1 MKILFIKEN
10 NDIEVR
16 SVTVKDN
23 KFTINQ
29 HFSIILQIQK
39 LYIRYMHT

>member
-16 SVTVKDN
+16 SVTVKIYS
-23 KFTINQ
+23 INEKD
-29 HFSIILQIQK
+29 IID
-39 LYIRYMHT
+39 IREWGIKDGK